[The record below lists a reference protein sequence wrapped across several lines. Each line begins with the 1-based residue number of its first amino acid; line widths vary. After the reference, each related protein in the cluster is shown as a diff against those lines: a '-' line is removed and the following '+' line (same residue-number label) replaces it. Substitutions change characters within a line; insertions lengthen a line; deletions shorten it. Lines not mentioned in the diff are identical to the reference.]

1 MAVQIND
8 CVVGKLAS
16 YPGSTY
22 NEKYQQFVQ
31 DIEGALQNASDLDGA
46 IRNWLT
52 ANGFDSGSIPDDTLL
67 LLQDR
72 GHGGSLAD
80 ALLDFWC
87 GEDTVETLPFTDPP
101 PSDDSG
107 VTDEGS
113 GTYSNTASLE
123 GFLEFDFLVYP
134 GQTCVV
140 SFDIDTLIAVGCTV
154 SFITVEAST
163 EFTSSTLSSV
173 GTNTVSH
180 VAVNQIT
187 KVRIDFPLLAALT
200 ISAISIKKVL

>member
-1 MAVQIND
+1 MAEQIND
-8 CVVGKLAS
+8 CVMEKLAS

-22 NEKYQQFVQ
+22 NEKYQQFVR

-52 ANGFDSGSIPDDTLL
+52 ANGFESGGIPDDTFL

-80 ALLDFWC
+80 ALLEFWC
-87 GEDTVETLPFTDPP
+87 GIDTVETPPVTDPP
-101 PSDDSG
+101 PSDDTG
-107 VTDEGS
+107 VTDDGG
-113 GTYSNTASLE
+113 GTYTNTASLE

-163 EFTSSTLSSV
+163 EFTSSALSSV

-180 VAVNQIT
+180 VAVSQIT

-200 ISAISIKKVL
+200 VSNISIKKVL